1 MIFLKKLM
9 ISLLT
14 VTVFSGCANNV
25 YAKEIREDIRIK
37 TAKYTNDITIE
48 SIEKAFKKNGFI
60 ITGNNN
66 MNLAF
71 EKRFQGGEDYK
82 DYRLMFVYNPK
93 IMTKLLKNYPKA
105 GLLAPLS
112 TSVYSKEGKIINISS
127 LTLIGMSRI
136 SGIPKTNKDLI
147 ELRDT
152 MNQALKDALPNGK
165 DKELSYK
172 KVRPDG
178 EILTKFKFIIRS
190 DSNDMEE
197 VKENYQEMLEGEI
210 ESNGFIVAGFNPIN
224 EDLIASG
231 VKNYDYY
238 DSYSIC
244 KLEVIYPVHKTHP
257 EVGALAPC
265 TMYMYKQKNDK
276 YTYMAYPSVYNWI
289 MTTNIEDDYSLVP
302 LIDAQNLLETTIDNI
317 NE

>member
-93 IMTKLLKNYPKA
+93 IMTKLLKLVLAA
-105 GLLAPLS
+105 GVAMMLTS
-112 TSVYSKEGKIINISS
+112 TTASADVKKGQKLYSKKLKKACNFSGAKMASKHSQDEWTSIQEAGKLADEIKSICPSV
-127 LTLIGMSRI
+127 
-136 SGIPKTNKDLI
+136 
-147 ELRDT
+147 
-152 MNQALKDALPNGK
+152 K
-165 DKELSYK
+165 DKSLKGKYLPHYYDFFNEYA
-172 KVRPDG
+172 
-178 EILTKFKFIIRS
+178 S
-190 DSNDMEE
+190 DSGN
-197 VKENYQEMLEGEI
+197 V
-210 ESNGFIVAGFNPIN
+210 
-224 EDLIASG
+224 
-231 VKNYDYY
+231 
-238 DSYSIC
+238 
-244 KLEVIYPVHKTHP
+244 
-257 EVGALAPC
+257 
-265 TMYMYKQKNDK
+265 
-276 YTYMAYPSVYNWI
+276 PSC
-289 MTTNIEDDYSLVP
+289 
-302 LIDAQNLLETTIDNI
+302 
-317 NE
+317 